1 MIKGGVTTM
10 SNIYCSVSNCHYWK
24 KGNMCDANQIMVTS
38 DDMAGW
44 EPDSFDAPE
53 HSEFDHTPVDS
64 CMETCCKTF
73 VEKGSGKEKDDGVTR
88 L

>member
-1 MIKGGVTTM
+1 
-10 SNIYCSVSNCHYWK
+10 
-24 KGNMCDANQIMVTS
+24 MVTS

-44 EPDSFDAPE
+44 EPDSFDAPD